1 MRAAAI
7 LGPGN
12 VAKSLI
18 RFQQATH
25 AQWTSLIEHA
35 EVIVI
40 FGGDGTV
47 HRHLSTLVEIGVP
60 VLIVPCGSG
69 NDFARALGI
78 RTLRDSVSAWHDF
91 VAGNPVANVDLGIIK
106 GQARPPGPST
116 ALRPNDARTNHDARQ
131 YFCCVAAVGID
142 GAIVRRANALPSWF
156 RSHGGYALSTPREIF
171 HFAPFPMII
180 SLNGTTA
187 ASRPTILAAVANA
200 PAFGG
205 GMKIAPQAK
214 LDDAQLDVCVVRAMD
229 SFKLFCLFPTVY
241 FGRHLNFREIEYAQT
256 PAVTIETE
264 FPFDVYADGEYVCQT
279 PTDFCLA
286 PSALKVIAR
295 ASASLSPK
303 CYTSD
308 NLCLKTDARASGSG
322 Y

>member
-18 RFQQATH
+18 TFQRATNV
-25 AQWTSLIEHA
+25 QWTSLIEQA
-35 EVIVI
+35 DVAVI

-47 HRHLSTLVEIGVP
+47 HRQLSTLVELDIP

-78 RTLRDSVSAWHDF
+78 RTLRDSVLAWKDF
-91 VAGNPVANVDLGIIK
+91 VAGQAASAIDLGMIR
-106 GQARPPGPST
+106 RPESPPDGATSWSQSHLPENSNAT
-116 ALRPNDARTNHDARQ
+116 H
-131 YFCCVAAVGID
+131 YFCCVAGVGID
-142 GAIVRRANALPSWF
+142 GAVSRRVNALPRWI
-156 RSHGGYALSTPREIF
+156 RSHGGYALSAPREIF
-171 HFAPFPMII
+171 RFAPFPLRV
-180 SLNGTTA
+180 SLNGTA
-187 ASRPTILAAVANA
+187 ADFQPTILAAIANA
-200 PAFGG
+200 PAYGG

-214 LDDAQLDVCVVRAMD
+214 LDDGRLDVCVVRAMNP
-229 SFKLFCLFPTVY
+229 FKLFCLFPTVY
-241 FGRHLNFREIEYAQT
+241 SGQHLRFRGVEYSQA
-256 PAVTIETE
+256 PSVRIETE
-264 FPFDVYADGEYVCQT
+264 FPLDVYADGEYVCQT
-279 PTDFCLA
+279 PVDFNLA
-286 PSALKVIAR
+286 SGALKVVVGTG
-295 ASASLSPK
+295 ASVSSK